1 MRLPDPATSR
11 VILIGTAAY
20 EDPDIADLPAVSA
33 NVTDLARVL
42 TDPDLGGLDD
52 AACHRFVDP
61 RSDDVWRIAELAAQ
75 AEDVLVVYFA
85 GHGLLGDDGTLLLGM
100 ANTKLSYPEF
110 TALHV
115 DQLVRAIETSQ
126 AKTRLF
132 VLDCCY
138 SERALRHMGTPAQ
151 QLVIEGTYTLA
162 SAPANRSAVAPEGE
176 RHTAFTGELISLLR
190 SGDPAEEELLS
201 VAAVFRKLVPALRS
215 KGYPTPKQSNS
226 GTASALALVR
236 NAAYRPARLAAPPP
250 ALPSAVDLRR
260 AVLRA
265 TSPVAERL
273 AALDTLVRRA
283 KADEDCVEELEL
295 LAVSGYVPLVLRL
308 GCVYALDAL
317 REESR
322 AKTAAATIVAG
333 TSATVDLV
341 RFLLG
346 SLVHTGD
353 GVALSELGRHSHPLW
368 GRQVSDVL
376 SGIGIPVSERIRA
389 AADLAG
395 LGCHAAALTLLRA
408 LSDRP
413 DIAEDAREQIRAA
426 IRETEADATA
436 ELRFSFKPAPPNR
449 WGIQPLLG
457 EPPLTLFR
465 GKHLKTLKPGLT
477 IDRYGQPTGN
487 LTYHAG
493 TPFERRSLVPEWIE
507 YPYHAYEV
515 REPLRALV
523 GTAVPWFDQPGG
535 GTAYVLPHSIA
546 DLLERGLIAEVPAQA
561 PGRYR
566 AG

>member
-42 TDPDLGGLDD
+42 TDPALGGLED

-190 SGDPAEEELLS
+190 SGDPAEGELLS

-236 NAAYRPARLAAPPP
+236 NAAYQPARSVAPPP

-260 AVLRA
+260 GVLRA

-283 KADEDCVEELEL
+283 KTDEDCVEELEL
-295 LAVSGYVPLVLRL
+295 LAVSGYVPLVLRM
-308 GCVYALDAL
+308 GCVYALDTL
-317 REESR
+317 WEKSK
-322 AKTAAATIVAG
+322 AKTAVATIGAD
-333 TSATVDLV
+333 ATVYLV

-346 SLVHTGD
+346 PLVETGD

-395 LGCHAAALTLLRA
+395 LGCHGAALTLLRA

-436 ELRFSFKPAPPNR
+436 ELRFSSDPAPPHR

-457 EPPLTLFR
+457 
-465 GKHLKTLKPGLT
+465 
-477 IDRYGQPTGN
+477 
-487 LTYHAG
+487 G
-493 TPFERRSLVPEWIE
+493 TPVDALPRQASQNPQARFGDRPLWPTR
-507 YPYHAYEV
+507 
-515 REPLRALV
+515 REPDLPRGHALRTPLARPRV
-523 GTAVPWFDQPGG
+523 DRVPVPR
-535 GTAYVLPHSIA
+535 V
-546 DLLERGLIAEVPAQA
+546 RGA
-561 PGRYR
+561 R
-566 AG
+566 AGAGFGRDGGPVVRPAGRGHRVRPASLDRRPA